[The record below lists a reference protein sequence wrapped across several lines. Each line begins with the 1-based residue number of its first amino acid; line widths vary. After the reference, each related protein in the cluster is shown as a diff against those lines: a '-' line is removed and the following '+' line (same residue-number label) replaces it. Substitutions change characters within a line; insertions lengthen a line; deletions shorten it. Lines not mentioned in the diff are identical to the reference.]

1 MPGLAPALQ
10 TTYEALLAALC
21 RDPSADKDRG
31 LVGKTVR
38 GNRFYYRQHR
48 GADGVRRETYI
59 GPQTRDLL
67 ERARRQQQALAA
79 ERARRALVQALVRA
93 RAVPPVP
100 VGVGRVLAALA
111 NGGLFRPGQN
121 GAGATLIGATAMR
134 AYGPMLGTL
143 LTGAMLA
150 DAEPSLVTVAL
161 APDSPP
167 LPPPP
172 LLDLLHRMEPSF
184 VPVLPPHD
192 PPEAYVSDKRRL
204 TVAFPAASPARRLLH
219 YLVQGAQPGAILYA
233 GGILVRVPDPARYA
247 WARLLAPPGD
257 TRHFQASTLFAA
269 LAQHRPQAIV
279 AAWHALPRAGKPE
292 TALAA
297 LQTLDPKV
305 RDAVLALIG

>member
-1 MPGLAPALQ
+1 MPTLAHTLAPELQ
-10 TTYEALLAALC
+10 TIYAALLAALC
-21 RDPSADKDRG
+21 SDTSADKDRG
-31 LVGKTVR
+31 LVGKTVK

-48 GADGVRRETYI
+48 GPDGVRRETYI

-67 ERARRQQQALAA
+67 ERARQQQQALAA

-111 NGGLFRPGQN
+111 HGGLFH
-121 GAGATLIGATAMR
+121 AEATLLGATALR
-134 AYGPMLGTL
+134 AYGPMLGTM

-150 DAEPSLVTVAL
+150 DADPGLIAVAL
-161 APDSPP
+161 AAD
-167 LPPPP
+167 PPP
-172 LLDLLHRMEPSF
+172 LLDLLHTMEPSF

-204 TVAFPAASPARRLLH
+204 TVAFPTPSPARKLVQ
-219 YLVQGAQPGAILYA
+219 YLVQGAQQAAILYA

-247 WARLLAPPGD
+247 WARLLAPSTDG
-257 TRHFQASTLFAA
+257 HLQATMLFAA
-269 LAQHRPQAIV
+269 LAQQRPQDIV
-279 AAWHALPRAGKPE
+279 AAWHDLPRAGKPD

-297 LQTLDPKV
+297 LQTIDPPV